1 MGDGKSGR
9 PPKPVDLRI
18 SKVAAPGGSVPP
30 SGPPRR
36 LVRTRSPVLAET
48 TRRAPIRL
56 LLRPNALG
64 AVGPSFSGELVIP
77 VGPATKETWGD
88 AWRPDDEEALV
99 WVPAPR
105 VNEVLN
111 ELREDPR
118 IVDVRVSMRD
128 VR

>member
-9 PPKPVDLRI
+9 PPKPVDVRI
-18 SKVAAPGGSVPP
+18 SKVGDSVPP
-30 SGPPRR
+30 SGPARR
-36 LVRTRSPVLAET
+36 LVRTRPNQVLAET

-56 LLRPNALG
+56 LLRPKTLG
-64 AVGPSFSGELVIP
+64 AVGPSLNGELVIP
-77 VGPATKETWGD
+77 VGPAAKETWGD
-88 AWRPDDEEALV
+88 LWRPDDEEALV

-111 ELREDPR
+111 ELRDDPR